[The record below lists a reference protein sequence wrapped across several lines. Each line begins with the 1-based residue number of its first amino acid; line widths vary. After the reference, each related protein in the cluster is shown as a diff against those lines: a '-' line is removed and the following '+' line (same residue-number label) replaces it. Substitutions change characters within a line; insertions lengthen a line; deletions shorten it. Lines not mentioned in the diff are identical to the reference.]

1 MSGELQPFELMY
13 APRGADKEAV
23 ELWHVSHDERG
34 LPINVAQR
42 PAIVDEAL
50 GRTDRTVGAP
60 SR

>member
-13 APRGADKEAV
+13 APRGAEKKAF
-23 ELWHVSHDERG
+23 ELWHVSHDGRG

-50 GRTDRTVGAP
+50 RE
-60 SR
+60 